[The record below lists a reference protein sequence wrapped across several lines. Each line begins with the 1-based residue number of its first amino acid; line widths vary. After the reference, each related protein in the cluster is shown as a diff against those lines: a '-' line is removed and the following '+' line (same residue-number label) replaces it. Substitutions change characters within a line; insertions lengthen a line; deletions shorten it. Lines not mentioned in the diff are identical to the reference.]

1 MFADVDGELLGSAPS
16 LDVWNMT
23 GIRRGQADPGVSELA
38 TSSSSGLGAAP
49 CACPLLCAVPFVPF
63 ALLPLCPLLSPHCAP
78 CSVPFVAFALPPVCA
93 LRSALFA
100 PFALSPCVLLLCP
113 LCVFCSVFLNYAPL
127 CCYMQ

>member
-49 CACPLLCAVPFVPF
+49 CASPLLCAVPFVPF

-78 CSVPFVAFALPPVCA
+78 CSVPFMAFALPPVCA

-100 PFALSPCVLLLCP
+100 PFALSPCVL
-113 LCVFCSVFLNYAPL
+113 CSVPFASFALSF
-127 CCYMQ
+127 